1 MTIRQ
6 VKNTKLTT
14 LRSVLHS
21 KAFMMGYTDVREGRP
36 FRYDHFENMN
46 DQWNYERGRIYAS
59 ASPAPVK
66 IQGRVHPMACQLAAN
81 MLAQGVLL

>member
-1 MTIRQ
+1 MEIRQ

-21 KAFMMGYTDVREGRP
+21 KAFMMGYADVREGRP
-36 FRYDHFENMN
+36 FRYDHFDNTN

-59 ASPAPVK
+59 ASNAPVK
-66 IQGRVHPMACQLAAN
+66 IQGRVHPMACQLAAQ
-81 MLAQGVLL
+81 MLSQGILL

>member
-1 MTIRQ
+1 MIIRQ

-21 KAFMMGYTDVREGRP
+21 KAFMMGYSDVREGRP
-36 FRYDHFENMN
+36 FRYDHFNDMN

-59 ASPAPVK
+59 ASRAPVK
-66 IQGRVHPMACQLAAN
+66 IQGRVHPMACQLAAQ